1 MNSLKNKSSKIL
13 VLTVDLDDDLGR
25 IGISTPIIGIEN
37 VLNTAIHLGINDPNN
52 PDLNA
57 IFQAIKIYNDF
68 KNNGRDV
75 EIAIVTGKYG
85 DTSFS
90 AIKVYEE
97 LERLRNSIGFE
108 YIYFVSDGA
117 YDEQIIP
124 VLQSVSRVIGVNRVI
139 VTQSR
144 GIEETYLLI
153 GRYLKKAFME
163 QPYTKFFLGIPGLIM
178 ILYVIATVIGLT
190 RYLWEIIVL
199 IIGIILFVKG
209 FGFIDKAFDY
219 SRKSIILGLIYSSA
233 LVLISYSMC
242 VSIVISIIFGLT
254 TSTFKLIVNTSLFS
268 FIAGFILLIVCRI
281 FDKVIE
287 NRAHLVWRDALL
299 LIPIVF
305 FIIFTVN
312 LYQRLVISENSLES
326 EELITIIFKHDV
338 FIPFISAIISII
350 VFSILFVILDHF
362 ILKKSTTKPSLS

>member
-153 GRYLKKAFME
+153 GRYLKKA
-163 QPYTKFFLGIPGLIM
+163 
-178 ILYVIATVIGLT
+178 
-190 RYLWEIIVL
+190 
-199 IIGIILFVKG
+199 
-209 FGFIDKAFDY
+209 
-219 SRKSIILGLIYSSA
+219 
-233 LVLISYSMC
+233 
-242 VSIVISIIFGLT
+242 
-254 TSTFKLIVNTSLFS
+254 
-268 FIAGFILLIVCRI
+268 
-281 FDKVIE
+281 
-287 NRAHLVWRDALL
+287 
-299 LIPIVF
+299 
-305 FIIFTVN
+305 
-312 LYQRLVISENSLES
+312 
-326 EELITIIFKHDV
+326 
-338 FIPFISAIISII
+338 
-350 VFSILFVILDHF
+350 
-362 ILKKSTTKPSLS
+362 